1 MLPNSFPGE
10 PVQIYLGRSPGPT
23 VWPRYPV
30 WFSPPPQGLLR
41 DEKYQGHLIIH
52 PVALIRPG
60 ICYIQ
65 THLPSPPP
73 PSAQA
78 LMGWGNPRE
87 QQAAPQGQAG
97 TAQMS
102 PGPTSRLGRGRWAR
116 GHQCCVRHSEAVSR
130 VRLARCGGSRH
141 VKLGDTRL

>member
-1 MLPNSFPGE
+1 M
-10 PVQIYLGRSPGPT
+10 
-23 VWPRYPV
+23 

-41 DEKYQGHLIIH
+41 DEKCQGHLIIH
-52 PVALIRPG
+52 PVALIQPG

-73 PSAQA
+73 TSAQA

-97 TAQMS
+97 TAQLS
-102 PGPTSRLGRGRWAR
+102 PSPTSRLGRGRWAR
-116 GHQCCVRHSEAVSR
+116 RPSVLRQALRSSFQGQVGQVWG
-130 VRLARCGGSRH
+130 L
-141 VKLGDTRL
+141 